1 MMKNGVSHVQIH
13 VFMDMKDK
21 SFFMPKTV
29 TVYRYIEE
37 KTKGYVAEDPVRD
50 K

>member
-29 TVYRYIEE
+29 TVYRYTG
-37 KTKGYVAEDPVRD
+37 KKQKDM
-50 K
+50 